1 MMDTLKSEYRK
12 LVTVRSTYF
21 IIGICVALLI
31 IFAFIISGFQMSK
44 AESFDPTRLSTVITG
59 SISVVSLFASIV
71 GALIITH
78 EYRYNTIMYTLTAS
92 NSRSR
97 VMFSKIIVMTG
108 FAIVFVAVFMTLA
121 PTLTI
126 LGAHLHNIKLVPQ
139 TIYYKDVI
147 WKGFLYG
154 WGYVMAGLLLGFLIR
169 NVIGTIVTLLLF
181 PTAVESL
188 LGELLKHYSVYMP
201 FTALSEVLGQRGGL
215 TYTISATKGAV
226 IFISYLV
233 VGWII
238 AWILFLRRDAN

>member
-78 EYRYNTIMYTLTAS
+78 EYRYNTIMYTLTSS

-126 LGAHLHNIKLVPQ
+126 LGAHLHNCSRKL
-139 TIYYKDVI
+139 T
-147 WKGFLYG
+147 G
-154 WGYVMAGLLLGFLIR
+154 
-169 NVIGTIVTLLLF
+169 
-181 PTAVESL
+181 
-188 LGELLKHYSVYMP
+188 
-201 FTALSEVLGQRGGL
+201 
-215 TYTISATKGAV
+215 
-226 IFISYLV
+226 
-233 VGWII
+233 
-238 AWILFLRRDAN
+238 